1 MSSLFKKAET
11 TSAYLKAGFMGF
23 AGSGKTYTATDVA
36 IGLVKLMKAKKL
48 PGADKPVFFIDTET
62 GSDWQQPRFDAEG
75 IELLVLK
82 SKSFADLSQAM
93 KEAQEHA
100 SVLIIDSIT
109 AFWIEFTETYQRVKK
124 RTRGLEFQDWA
135 YLKKEWRVRF
145 TEPFVN
151 SPLHVIICGRAGF
164 EYEHYTDESGKKQ
177 IEKSGIKMKAEGEMG
192 FEPSLLVFMEREQD
206 LDKNRVIHVAHVYKD
221 RRTDA
226 KSLDGKSFS
235 NPKFKD
241 FLPHIEL
248 LNLGGQQLGVDSSR
262 NSALIIETQEGR
274 DQNSLQRKIVIDE
287 IESLLVSHFPS
298 TGASDKKAK
307 IDLLRMHFKAAWT
320 EIEQVM
326 PLFDLRAKYDSLHQA
341 LENAP
346 SRYAIKSVEPTNDEI
361 PHMDAPPLPEV
372 VREAAE

>member
-11 TSAYLKAGFMGF
+11 TSAYLKAGLMGF
-23 AGSGKTYTATDVA
+23 AGSGKTYTATELA

-62 GSDWQQPRFDAEG
+62 GSDWQQPRFEADG
-75 IELLVLK
+75 IELQVLK
-82 SKSFADLSQAM
+82 SKSFADLAQAM

-135 YLKKEWRVRF
+135 YLKKEWRAKF

-151 SPLHVIICGRAGF
+151 SPLHVILCGRAGF
-164 EYEHYTDESGKKQ
+164 EYEHYTDEAGKKQ
-177 IEKSGIKMKAEGEMG
+177 IEKSGVKMKAEGELG

-221 RRTDA
+221 RRTDS
-226 KSLDGKSFS
+226 KSLDGKSFT

-241 FLPHIEL
+241 FLPHIEF
-248 LNLGGQQLGVDSSR
+248 LNLGGQQLGVDASR
-262 NSALIIETQEGR
+262 NSAAIIETQEGR
-274 DQNSLQRKIVIDE
+274 DQNSLQRKIVLDE

-298 TGASDKKAK
+298 TGAVDKKAK
-307 IDLLRMHFKAAWT
+307 VDLIRKHFKAAWT
-320 EIEQVM
+320 EIELVM
-326 PLFDLRAKYDSLHQA
+326 PLFDLRVGYDGLHQE
-341 LENAP
+341 LEGGP
-346 SRYAIKSVEPTNDEI
+346 SRYAIKPAEPVNDEI
-361 PHMDAPPLPEV
+361 PHMDAPPMPEI